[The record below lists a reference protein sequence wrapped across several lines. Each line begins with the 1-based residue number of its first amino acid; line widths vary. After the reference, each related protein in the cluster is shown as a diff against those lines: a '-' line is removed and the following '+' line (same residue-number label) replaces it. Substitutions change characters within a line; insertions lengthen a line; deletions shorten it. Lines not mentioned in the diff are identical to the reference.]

1 MPRAA
6 RATLPIKGRGMNHS
20 IAIGI
25 VALASLV
32 PATLMV
38 LRAGRAQEMEGAVRG
53 IVPAGY
59 WAVVAVAVAGPV
71 AAAVF
76 YLGWVWRTGL
86 GPALWMTIAVSLT
99 LFVVLAVSG
108 SRLRRLDVLLFPYL
122 LLLGIVAAVWGSAVG
137 GVISD
142 AAPPA
147 WIAVH
152 VVAAVLTY
160 SLLTLAAIAGV
171 AVLIQERALKAR
183 RRSFLGGYLPSL
195 ADSELL
201 QVRLLT
207 AAEAVLFIGLLS
219 GMATNY
225 MEVGRILPLD
235 HKVLFS
241 LGGFLVI
248 GGLLAAH
255 YRTGVRGRRA
265 ARFVL
270 GAYLLL
276 TLAFPGVKFVTDV
289 LL

>member
-1 MPRAA
+1 MKHAV
-6 RATLPIKGRGMNHS
+6 
-20 IAIGI
+20 AIGI

-32 PATLMV
+32 PATLAA
-38 LRAGRAQEMEGAVRG
+38 LRAGRAQEPASAGRG
-53 IVPAGY
+53 RVAPGY
-59 WAVVAVAVAGPV
+59 WAMVAVAAAGSV
-71 AAAVF
+71 AAAAF
-76 YLGWVWRTGL
+76 YLGSAWRTGL
-86 GPALWMTIAVSLT
+86 APALWTTIAASLV
-99 LFVVLAVSG
+99 LFLGFAAAG

-122 LLLGIVAAVWGSAVG
+122 TLLAAIAAIWGSAVG
-137 GVISD
+137 GMLSD
-142 AAPPA
+142 AAPPT

-152 VVAAVLTY
+152 VAAAVLTY

-171 AVLIQERALKAR
+171 AVLIQERALKAK
-183 RRSFLGGYLPSL
+183 RRSMLGGYLPSL

-201 QVRLLT
+201 QVRLLG
-207 AAEAVLFIGLLS
+207 AAEAVLLVGLLS

-241 LGGFLVI
+241 LGGFVVI
-248 GGLLAAH
+248 GGLLIAH
-255 YRTGVRGRRA
+255 YRTGIRGRRA

-270 GAYLLL
+270 GGYLLL